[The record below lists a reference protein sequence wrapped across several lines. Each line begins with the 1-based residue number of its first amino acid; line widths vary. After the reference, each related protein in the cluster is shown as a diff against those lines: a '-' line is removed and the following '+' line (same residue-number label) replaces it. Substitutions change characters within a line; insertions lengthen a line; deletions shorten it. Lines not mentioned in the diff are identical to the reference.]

1 MVPQKPRIAEVNILE
16 WSSASLSG
24 GINLDLNLTNGLIMK
39 KFQRKDSSK
48 LSISNVV
55 LLAGLHR
62 EHELVSYSSYLGQ

>member
-55 LLAGLHR
+55 LLAGLYD

>member
-55 LLAGLHR
+55 LLAGLYR
-62 EHELVSYSSYLGQ
+62 EHELVSYSS